1 MKKLLF
7 LGILALSV
15 VLCSCTTIY
24 KTPEETLQEKGSAI
38 LVNVTDKNYSFKLD
52 SDRISTTGTVG
63 THSAMTVEKVANG
76 AKLKI
81 YDTES
86 GSWIESE
93 IPKLQIV
100 DSEEDSVTVTMPV
113 LTLENGSIRL
123 EDTWTRK
130 IPRDS
135 EDSEEVLSSPEINA
149 GSDWQTS
156 NYPWNNPYG
165 NEANQG
171 GKGLLYILL
180 GLGGA
185 ALVALLISAI

>member
-24 KTPEETLQEKGSAI
+24 KTPEETLQEKGSAM

-81 YDTES
+81 YDPAT

-93 IPKLQIV
+93 IPKLEIIN
-100 DSEEDSVTVTMPV
+100 SEEDSVTVTMPV
-113 LTLENGSIRL
+113 LALENGSIRL

-130 IPRDS
+130 ISRDP
-135 EDSEEVLSSPEINA
+135 EESEEVLSAPEINA

-165 NEANQG
+165 NEAKQG